1 MNNGAFRSVADALSA
16 LKSDQNANSKF
27 QPRVNA
33 NGTVSMAS
41 VAQEN
46 PVLKNMAN
54 FKPAEYMTKA
64 ISELKMMGDQSFM

>member
-1 MNNGAFRSVADALSA
+1 MNNGAFRSVADAFST
-16 LKSDQNANSKF
+16 LKSDQNANAKF
-27 QPRVNA
+27 QQRVNA